1 MLFDQLVQRVVE
13 SVGLQLLFEVDDNH
27 RVLAVIVLPEVWH
40 AGDPPIGFANFTEKT
55 LSFGAFLQPQRPH
68 LRLVWSAAENP
79 GPSTANC

>member
-40 AGDPPIGFANFTEKT
+40 AGDPPIGFANFTEKA
-55 LSFGAFLQPQRPH
+55 LSFGVFLQPQRLAH
-68 LRLVWSAAENP
+68 RENASAASILS
-79 GPSTANC
+79 GGATC